1 MCAKP
6 TNGPTNWTKALSAAG
21 SAIKTTS
28 RRDMLCSGAA
38 AGALMLALSRL
49 PALVGPAL
57 ASDDHGRS
65 PAFELAY
72 RRLLGEAE
80 PLADGTV
87 TLELPDI
94 PENGNTVPFRI
105 EVASPM
111 TAESAIK
118 TVYLMSTGNPQP
130 MVGAFHFTPLSG
142 KAAVAGRMRLARS
155 QDVVALAERSDG
167 KFLVAFRQVEVTIG
181 GCGN

>member
-1 MCAKP
+1 VRDRPGHPPKI
-6 TNGPTNWTKALSAAG
+6 TAL
-21 SAIKTTS
+21 S
-28 RRDMLCSGAA
+28 RRDVLCSAA
-38 AGALMLALSRL
+38 AGAAFLAAAGRAPSF
-49 PALVGPAL
+49 
-57 ASDDHGRS
+57 ASDEHGRS

-80 PLADGTV
+80 PLEDASV

-111 TAESAIK
+111 TPEDYIK
-118 TVYLMSTGNPQP
+118 TAYLLSTGNPQP
-130 MVGAFHFTPLSG
+130 VVGAFHFTQKSG
-142 KAAVAGRMRLARS
+142 RAVVAGRMRLARS

-167 KFLVAFRQVEVTIG
+167 KFVVAFRQVDVTIG